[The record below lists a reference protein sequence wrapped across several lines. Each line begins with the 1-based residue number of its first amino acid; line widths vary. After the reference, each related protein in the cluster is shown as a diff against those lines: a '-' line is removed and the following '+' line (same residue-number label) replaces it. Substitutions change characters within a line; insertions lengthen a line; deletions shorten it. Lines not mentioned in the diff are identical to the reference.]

1 MTLSSHLKILE
12 SDVLLF
18 LLVLVLISM
27 SVGDIFVT
35 EIHSNFLFN
44 DFSSCIAT
52 SVAPA
57 KNLDCAGPGS
67 CLQ

>member
-1 MTLSSHLKILE
+1 M
-12 SDVLLF
+12 LLF
-18 LLVLVLISM
+18 LFVCLLVCLISM

-44 DFSSCIAT
+44 YLSSCIAT
-52 SVAPA
+52 SVATT

-67 CLQ
+67 HLQ